1 MVTKRPHYVPAGYLR
16 AWADNETVCRRRR
29 DRAISFPTNV
39 KNLAVEAGI
48 YGTGSLGQARE
59 DTFRQTEDD
68 WPALGRRLT
77 STGDLHRNDRTV
89 VALFTAIQLIR
100 TRESLARSNFIAEV
114 EAAWTMVQYATDQD
128 NPPSRD
134 EMLSIMLK
142 VAVTELAPRLEK
154 MQWTV
159 EHCSVPMLMTSD
171 RPVMMWRAE
180 PVILKFWGQDHWE
193 RSWMCPCAS
202 GAVVVRTT
210 VLHTHFAGSSAGRS
224 GFGHSSHSPAIAR
237 TPSPCKKC
245 GTLAPSRFSHSKY
258 PGGTIA
264 RRRQAATLNEGL
276 VVMVSIRALINRDPI
291 LVSRAQD

>member
-1 MVTKRPHYVPAGYLR
+1 
-16 AWADNETVCRRRR
+16 
-29 DRAISFPTNV
+29 
-39 KNLAVEAGI
+39 
-48 YGTGSLGQARE
+48 
-59 DTFRQTEDD
+59 
-68 WPALGRRLT
+68 
-77 STGDLHRNDRTV
+77 
-89 VALFTAIQLIR
+89 
-100 TRESLARSNFIAEV
+100 
-114 EAAWTMVQYATDQD
+114 
-128 NPPSRD
+128 
-134 EMLSIMLK
+134 MLSIMLK

-224 GFGHSSHSPAIAR
+224 GFGHSSHRPAIAR

-258 PGGTIA
+258 PEGTIA
-264 RRRQAATLNEGL
+264 RRRQAAALNEGL